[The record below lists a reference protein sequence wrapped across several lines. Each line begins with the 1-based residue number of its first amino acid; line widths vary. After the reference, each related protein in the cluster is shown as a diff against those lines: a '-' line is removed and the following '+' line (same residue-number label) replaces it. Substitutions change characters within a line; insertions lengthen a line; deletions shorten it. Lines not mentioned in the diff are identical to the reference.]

1 MAKKKVVVCFDF
13 ENDKNY
19 KRTLS
24 MWDAN
29 SNFDFSFNDL
39 TPNEIQSN
47 DIPTIKSV
55 LTRKINQATY
65 TLVIVGKYANSQHPD
80 YKEIGYKNWQNFEIA
95 KSKENSNK
103 LVAVKIDKSYTSP
116 DELLN
121 SGASWAMS
129 FTQDA
134 IIKALDEA

>member
-13 ENDKNY
+13 ENDKHY
-19 KRTLS
+19 KRTLN

-29 SNFDFSFNDL
+29 SNFEFSFNDL

-65 TLVIVGKYANSQHPD
+65 TLVVVGQYANSSHAD
-80 YKEIGYKNWQNFEIA
+80 KKEIGYKNWQNFEIA
-95 KSKENSNK
+95 KSKENRNK
-103 LVAVKIDKSYTSP
+103 LIAVKIDKSYTSP
-116 DELLN
+116 EELIGA
-121 SGASWAMS
+121 GASWAMS
-129 FTQDA
+129 FTKDA
-134 IIKALDEA
+134 IIKALDNA

>member
-65 TLVIVGKYANSQHPD
+65 TLVIVGKYADSQHPD

-116 DELLN
+116 NELLN

-129 FTQDA
+129 FTQNA

>member
-65 TLVIVGKYANSQHPD
+65 TLVIVGRYANSQHPD
-80 YKEIGYKNWQNFEIA
+80 HKEIEYKNWQNFEIA
-95 KSKENSNK
+95 KSKDNENK
-103 LVAVKIDKSYTSP
+103 LVAVKIDKCYTSP

>member
-1 MAKKKVVVCFDF
+1 MAKKNVVVCFDF

-65 TLVIVGKYANSQHPD
+65 TLVIVGRYANSQHPD

>member
-29 SNFDFSFNDL
+29 SNFEFSFNDL

-55 LTRKINQATY
+55 LTRKINQATH
-65 TLVIVGKYANSQHPD
+65 TLVIVGKYANSQHQD
-80 YKEIGYKNWQNFEIA
+80 YIKIGYKNWQNFEIA
-95 KSKENSNK
+95 KSKKHSNK
-103 LVAVKIDKSYTSP
+103 LIVVKIDKSNTSP
-116 DELLN
+116 EELLN

-129 FTQDA
+129 FTQAA
-134 IIKALDEA
+134 IIKALDDA

>member
-95 KSKENSNK
+95 KSKENTNK